1 MSGLL
6 PCDGTWH
13 FKALSTFAG
22 AGRTADSNIRSWE
35 SDSISMSIAISFATA
50 LAGGDTEP
58 ASPGGAF
65 SQLFVILLLV
75 FLNGFFVASEFALVK
90 VRGSQLDLLEEAGNR
105 RAALA
110 RHVISNIDA
119 YLSATQIGI
128 TLASLALGWI
138 GQPFVASLLEPILAH
153 VGITSPAIVGGISIA
168 IGFAIITYLHIVL
181 GEVTPKGLAIRKAL
195 ETSLWVV
202 APLHLFYLVFR
213 PAIWFLQ
220 VSAGWILRYVLR
232 LDPVAEGELGH
243 SEEELRV
250 ILTES
255 DSKTEVAESSKEL
268 LINVLDFR
276 RRVVRDI
283 MTPRGDVIYLDIQDS
298 FETNLRVALDSGHTR
313 FPLVQGHLDNTIG
326 LIHIKDLMKEMK
338 KPKPDLL
345 EVKRDLMPVPE
356 FMPLDKLLNAFLA
369 KRVHLA
375 VVVDEFGGAVGI
387 VTMDNVLGELVG
399 EIKDE
404 FDQEQAREF
413 VRVNDQEF
421 IVQGQLNL
429 YELQELADLHLE
441 NSDVS
446 TIGGYVIQLLGHLPK
461 QGEQVQIQGYQ
472 VTITQTD
479 GRRILQLHFK
489 RQQVQPPTE
498 AAAG

>member
-1 MSGLL
+1 MS
-6 PCDGTWH
+6 
-13 FKALSTFAG
+13 S
-22 AGRTADSNIRSWE
+22 
-35 SDSISMSIAISFATA
+35 AIS
-50 LAGGDTEP
+50 LAGGPRLLGVSTEFT
-58 ASPGGAF
+58 SPGEAF
-65 SQLFVILLLV
+65 TQLCVILLLV

-90 VRGSQLDLLEEAGNR
+90 VRSSQLDLLEEEGNR

-110 RHVISNIDA
+110 RHVISNLDA
-119 YLSATQIGI
+119 YLSATQLGI

-138 GQPFVASLLEPILAH
+138 GQPYVASLLAPLLFH
-153 VGITSPAIVGGISIA
+153 VGITSPAVVDGISIA
-168 IGFAIITYLHIVL
+168 VGFALITYFHIVL
-181 GEVTPKGLAIRKAL
+181 GEVTPKSVAIRKAL
-195 ETSLWVV
+195 ETSLWVS
-202 APLHLFYLVFR
+202 APLHLFYLIFR

-220 VSAGWILRYVLR
+220 ISAAWILRMLR
-232 LDPVAEGELGH
+232 LDPVAESELGH

-255 DSKTEVAESSKEL
+255 DAKAEVPELSKEL
-268 LINVLDFR
+268 LINALDFR

-283 MTPRGDVIYLDIQDS
+283 MTPRGDVIYLDVQDS
-298 FETNLRVALDSGHTR
+298 FETNLQVALESGHTR

-326 LIHIKDLMKEMK
+326 LIHIKDMMREMK

-345 EVKRDLMPVPE
+345 AVKRDLMPVPE
-356 FMPLDKLLNAFLA
+356 FMPLDKLLNAFMA

-387 VTMDNVLGELVG
+387 VTLDNVLGELVG

-404 FDQEQAREF
+404 FDQEQVREF
-413 VRVNDQEF
+413 VRLNEEEF
-421 IVQGQLNL
+421 VVQGQLNL

-441 NSDVS
+441 NPEVS

-461 QGEQVQIQGYQ
+461 QGEQVQIEDYV

-489 RQQVQPPTE
+489 KRQIQPSAE
-498 AAAG
+498 VAADIS